1 MNDSCKGISS
11 FVRKFIVRACLIG
24 FEKGSQSKAGA
35 AAVDA
40 PPRSAKIFLA
50 ICLSSFFI
58 ERWTNLSTSI
68 RQVKAFLQ
76 LVERHGLKPTS
87 PVFLG
92 LLQ

>member
-35 AAVDA
+35 AAVDV
-40 PPRSAKIFLA
+40 PLSAKIFLA

-58 ERWTNLSTSI
+58 ERWTSLSTSI
-68 RQVKAFLQ
+68 RQAKAFLQ
-76 LVERHGLKPTS
+76 LVERHGLKPAS
-87 PVFLG
+87 PVILD